1 MCELMLE
8 SDVAALLH
16 RSRRF
21 VRELRQAGELRWLPG
36 AGRAPILITRES
48 VNQYIKRKTQCHAS
62 NSHRDLSS
70 PTMSGMS
77 PTRTLAA
84 RKEQAFG
91 QKIYKSRRQGF
102 RAG

>member
-1 MCELMLE
+1 MDLLLE
-8 SDVAALLH
+8 SEVAALLH

-21 VRELRQAGELRWLPG
+21 VRELRQAGELQWLPG

-48 VNQYIKRKTQCHAS
+48 VHQYIERKTQCHAN
-62 NSHRDLSS
+62 NSHRASS
-70 PTMSGMS
+70 RPTASGTS
-77 PTRTLAA
+77 PTRTVAA

-91 QKIYKSRRQGF
+91 QKIYKSRKTGF